1 VDEMDKEQLKQEILN
16 VLEKRQTGVLAS
28 VKQSKPHSRYM
39 TFYHDELTFYT
50 PTSIETHKA
59 EEIQENPNVHLL
71 VGYDGEGYG
80 DPYLEVEGT
89 ATIQDD
95 QGLKEKFWS
104 EQMSH
109 YFDGPNDPNYILLKI
124 KPSLIR
130 LMNSE
135 ENSPLTL
142 EL

>member
-1 VDEMDKEQLKQEILN
+1 MDKEQMKKKILE
-16 VLEKRQTGVLAS
+16 VLERRQTGVLAT
-28 VKQSKPHSRYM
+28 VKQNKPHSRYM
-39 TFYHDELTFYT
+39 TFFHDELTFYT

-59 EEIQENPNVHLL
+59 EEIEENPNIHAL
-71 VGYDGEGYG
+71 VGYEGEGYG
-80 DPYLEVEGT
+80 DPYLEIEGT
-89 ATIQDD
+89 STIQDD
-95 QGLKEKFWS
+95 KELKEKFWS

-109 YFDGPNDPNYILLKI
+109 YFEGPNDPNYVLLEI

-135 ENSPLTL
+135 EKEPQVL

>member
-1 VDEMDKEQLKQEILN
+1 MDNEQTKNKVLE

-28 VKQSKPHSRYM
+28 VKKNKPHSRYM

-59 EEIQENPNVHLL
+59 EDIKENPNVHLL
-71 VGYDGEGYG
+71 VGYEGEEYG
-80 DPYLEVEGT
+80 DPYLEIEGT
-89 ATIQDD
+89 ATIRDD
-95 QGLKEKFWS
+95 QGLKEKYWS
-104 EQMSH
+104 EQMKH
-109 YFDGPNDPNYILLKI
+109 YFEGPNDPNYILLEI

-130 LMNSE
+130 LMNTE
-135 ENSPLTL
+135 EHEPQII

>member
-1 VDEMDKEQLKQEILN
+1 VDGMDKEQLKHEILD

-28 VKQSKPHSRYM
+28 VKQNKPHSRYM
-39 TFYHDELTFYT
+39 TFYHDGFTFYT

-59 EEIQENPNVHLL
+59 EEIQDNPNVHLL

-89 ATIQDD
+89 ATIEDD
-95 QGLKEKFWS
+95 SVLKEKFWS

-109 YFDGPNDPNYILLKI
+109 YFDGPNDPNYILLKVN
-124 KPSLIR
+124 PSLIR

-135 ENSPLTL
+135 EKAPLTL